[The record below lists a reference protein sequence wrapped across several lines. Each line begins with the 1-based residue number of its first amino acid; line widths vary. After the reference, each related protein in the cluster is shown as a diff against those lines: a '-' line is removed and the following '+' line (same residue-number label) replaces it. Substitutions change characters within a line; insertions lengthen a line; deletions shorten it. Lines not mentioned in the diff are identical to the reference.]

1 MDDDKPYP
9 ASKAFLTSLQE
20 TCCNQEVTCP
30 ITFDNIPI
38 GEESIALPCGHRF
51 SPSAIKT
58 WLSEKSHQCPV
69 CRRSYEKEPIS
80 VFYSRD
86 NTSVNPYGQVSNL
99 FSDIPQ
105 FNEPAREYDDYPQA
119 VMMPLR
125 NNRQSPLLHPY
136 GTILDP
142 SDLLRA
148 VSIIHEQDNDDQ
160 VNAAIA
166 TIPIIQEMIRESDS
180 TISVSDSDSTSS
192 LQIGFCD

>member
-80 VFYSRD
+80 VF
-86 NTSVNPYGQVSNL
+86 
-99 FSDIPQ
+99 DIQ
-105 FNEPAREYDDYPQA
+105 
-119 VMMPLR
+119 R
-125 NNRQSPLLHPY
+125 NHNQSPLLHPY
-136 GTILDP
+136 GTILGP

-148 VSIIHEQDNDDQ
+148 VSVIHEQDNDDQ
-160 VNAAIA
+160 VNAAIGA
-166 TIPIIQEMIRESDS
+166 IPVIQMMIREE
-180 TISVSDSDSTSS
+180 SVTSTSS
-192 LQIGFCD
+192 RLHFSD

>member
-20 TCCNQEVTCP
+20 TCCNQEVICP

-38 GEESIALPCGHRF
+38 GEESIALPCDHRF

-80 VFYSRD
+80 VF
-86 NTSVNPYGQVSNL
+86 
-99 FSDIPQ
+99 DIQ
-105 FNEPAREYDDYPQA
+105 
-119 VMMPLR
+119 R
-125 NNRQSPLLHPY
+125 NHIQSSLLHPF
-136 GTILDP
+136 GTILDS

-148 VSIIHEQDNDDQ
+148 VSVIHEQDNDDQ
-160 VNAAIA
+160 INAAIGA
-166 TIPIIQEMIRESDS
+166 IPVIQDMIRESI
-180 TISVSDSDSTSS
+180 TATSS
-192 LQIGFCD
+192 RLHFSD